1 MGGTGR
7 SGPSCVLPQGVPQG
21 QLESGGIVL
30 AVICWSPS
38 AQKRCNPTGRCAYR
52 PSLLDFVMRLP
63 FDFDRIPVDR
73 SIKMTRVKLFSFPKF
88 VRGPQPNNG
97 PSMYQTIF
105 ILQRIDAGNT
115 SIQQNLAPGYFSRR
129 RDGTNRQVRVTV
141 CVVFLL
147 IIIGK
152 ISTSSA
158 CAW

>member
-1 MGGTGR
+1 MGGTGL

-63 FDFDRIPVDR
+63 FDFDHIPVDR
-73 SIKMTRVKLFSFPKF
+73 SIKMTRVKLFSFPKL

-97 PSMYQTIF
+97 PSMYQTIC
-105 ILQRIDAGNT
+105 
-115 SIQQNLAPGYFSRR
+115 IQQNLAPGYFSRR